1 MSEPKVT
8 QGRLLRGERN
18 NVDPASPREMA
29 AGREP
34 IAPAAH
40 FAPRAASAG
49 GRRRS
54 GGVGAVLRRLLAVSP
69 RSVIRAL
76 SRPDMLLTRLQ
87 KPSESSTQEFVEF
100 LFGATPAVGE
110 RYRQLHRQFITDH
123 RYFDELNKRMVEKR
137 DRRVWRIRWGELLYV
152 IVRLEEPE
160 VIIETGVFDGIS
172 SSVILKALEDNGK
185 GRLYSI
191 DLPARSAIEGSTNR
205 MQENS
210 LPKGCDPGWVVPEYL
225 RARYDL
231 KLGDARVELPRLL
244 DRVGKVDI
252 FLHDSLHTFDH
263 MKWEFETAWPR
274 LRPNGL
280 LLSDDIFWNSAYHDF
295 ARAQKR
301 PYCHFHHLG
310 GLRK

>member
-1 MSEPKVT
+1 M
-8 QGRLLRGERN
+8 G
-18 NVDPASPREMA
+18 
-29 AGREP
+29 
-34 IAPAAH
+34 PAAH
-40 FAPRAASAG
+40 LAVRGVSGSG
-49 GRRRS
+49 GRRS
-54 GGVGAVLRRLLAVSP
+54 HGFGAGLRRLLAVSP
-69 RSVIRAL
+69 RSIIRAL
-76 SRPDMLLTRLQ
+76 SRPDMLRTRLQ
-87 KPSESSTQEFVEF
+87 KPSESTMRECVEF

-110 RYRQLHRQFITDH
+110 QYRQLHRQFITDH
-123 RYFDELNKRMVEKR
+123 HYFDELNKRMVEKR

-152 IVRLEEPE
+152 IVRLQEPE
-160 VIIETGVFDGIS
+160 VVIETGVFDGIS
-172 SSVILKALEDNGK
+172 SSVILKAMEDNGT
-185 GRLYSI
+185 GHLYSI

-205 MQENS
+205 MLENS

-225 RARYDL
+225 RPRYSL
-231 KLGDARVELPRLL
+231 TLGDARVELPRLL

-263 MKWEFETAWPR
+263 MTWEFKTTWPR

-295 ARAQKR
+295 ARAQRR